1 MQYKIPVQIENE
13 DPILL
18 WLSLRQ
24 LAIVMVFFAI
34 AYGVFKNLA
43 TKVDPV
49 IAALPAIVI
58 AVFWFTIAVFKH
70 SWMTF
75 VPFLLALLRKNINP
89 SERIWMNTVDSFQP
103 IDVGYVSISNEKK
116 EEKVDFN
123 NKIDKMKELDE
134 KLKKI

>member
-13 DPILL
+13 DPIIL

-24 LAIVMVFFAI
+24 LGIIMIFFAI

-43 TKVDPV
+43 VRVDPV

-58 AVFWFTIAVFKH
+58 AAFWFTIAVFKH

-75 VPFLLALLRKNINP
+75 VPFLLAILRKSINP

-103 IDVGYVSISNEKK
+103 IDIGYVSISNEKK

-123 NKIDKMKELDE
+123 NKIDKIKELDE

>member
-13 DPILL
+13 DPIIL

-24 LAIVMVFFAI
+24 LAIIMVFFAI

-43 TKVDPV
+43 QRVDPV
-49 IAALPAIVI
+49 IAALPSIVI
-58 AVFWFTIAVFKH
+58 ATVGFTIAVFKH

-75 VPFLLALLRKNINP
+75 VPFLLALLRKSINP

-103 IDVGYVSISNEKK
+103 IDIGYVSISNEKK

-123 NKIDKMKELDE
+123 NKIDKIKELDE
-134 KLKKI
+134 RLKKI